1 MIVLTKVQN
10 VPLEVEGQY
19 FKRMEADSVNPPEPA
34 YFDIDSIKVNGVDI
48 TKLLDDALLNEI
60 EEQVR
65 SKVES
70 GDE

>member
-19 FKRMEADSVNPPEPA
+19 FKRMEADSVNPHEPA

-48 TKLLDDALLNEI
+48 TKLLDDDLINEI
-60 EEQVR
+60 AEQVQL
-65 SKVES
+65 KVES